1 MAGAVEKLKAR
12 DFKNGQKM
20 FGAARCVVCHRFFG
34 DGGATG
40 PDLSQAAGRFQL
52 KDLAE
57 AIIDPSKVVSDQY
70 RGSIVVTESGKV
82 FSGKIVS
89 ETKDDITLVVNPEDS
104 TKVEVIK
111 KSDIEETKP
120 QADSLMPK
128 NLLKELNENE
138 VYDLLAYLLARGNED
153 HPLFKK

>member
-1 MAGAVEKLKAR
+1 LKDR

-57 AIIDPSKVVSDQY
+57 AIVDPSKVVSDQY
-70 RGSIVVTESGKV
+70 RAAVVTTTGGKV
-82 FSGKIVS
+82 FTGKIVS
-89 ETKDDITLVVNPEDS
+89 ETKDDITILVSPEDS
-104 TKVEVIK
+104 TKVEIVK
-111 KSDIEETKP
+111 KTDIEETVP
-120 QADSLMPK
+120 SLVSVMPK
-128 NLLKELNENE
+128 DLLKELNENE
-138 VYDLLAYLLARGNED
+138 VYDLLAYLLSRGDSN
-153 HPLFKK
+153 HALFKK